1 MSIVKNIT
9 IGAITGALVSGV
21 PTIALA
27 SLFTEAE
34 YIDFPLHQD
43 KCPGYEVTTENFHI
57 DTIKEG
63 ENEVEKS
70 SKKTL
75 FLSKIEINNLSAVT
89 FKTYTP
95 YSERVI
101 KGNTKIAREENHY
114 EYYIDMPKEK
124 IDNIINNFQNGK
136 FEEISTNADFDINT
150 YDIAEYL
157 TEEELDNNIYY
168 SADLTVNTVDYNK
181 SKTITEEK
189 DSFGYNACASGLILI
204 SATIGGCLGL
214 ITGTVE
220 EEKEKRLVK

>member
-70 SKKTL
+70 AAWAGQAMVCRGKHERDS
-75 FLSKIEINNLSAVT
+75 
-89 FKTYTP
+89 P
-95 YSERVI
+95 YPSH
-101 KGNTKIAREENHY
+101 A
-114 EYYIDMPKEK
+114 
-124 IDNIINNFQNGK
+124 
-136 FEEISTNADFDINT
+136 
-150 YDIAEYL
+150 
-157 TEEELDNNIYY
+157 
-168 SADLTVNTVDYNK
+168 
-181 SKTITEEK
+181 
-189 DSFGYNACASGLILI
+189 
-204 SATIGGCLGL
+204 
-214 ITGTVE
+214 
-220 EEKEKRLVK
+220 